1 VDPSADRILAG
12 HLAGSARAKQGII
25 HNIKIP
31 LITFIAV
38 VVVSRCAI
46 GTINETLAIGPFY
59 FGDIAYFKTPENS
72 LLSVDWS

>member
-25 HNIKIP
+25 HNITIP

-59 FGDIAYFKTPENS
+59 FKTPENS
-72 LLSVDWS
+72 LLSQVITSYCS